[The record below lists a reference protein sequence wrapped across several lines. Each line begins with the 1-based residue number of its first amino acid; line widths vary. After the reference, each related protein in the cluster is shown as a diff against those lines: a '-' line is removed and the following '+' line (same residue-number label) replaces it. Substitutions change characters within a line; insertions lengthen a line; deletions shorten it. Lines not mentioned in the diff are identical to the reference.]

1 MAKKRA
7 SKVRAEFRKG
17 YDGRTRKKD
26 FTRRFAEPDALDS
39 ETSGERMTGKGALTR
54 RRTLVG
60 AEDAGETSG
69 VSILREV
76 DSAKCRA
83 GRVLSV
89 HGLSCRV
96 ADDSGVVFRCATRGI
111 LKSIS
116 TDQRQVVAAGDH
128 VQFQPIAEREGV
140 IERVEPRTQVLSR
153 TSRGKRHVIAANVDQ
168 LLIVGSA
175 AEPRLKPGLIDRFLV
190 SAEASGIRPIV
201 CINKIDLVDPAE
213 FVPIVGVYSQMG
225 YPTFLVSVKQGAGVD
240 ALRRLFPGR
249 QTAIAGQSGVG
260 KSSLLNAIDPSLKLR
275 VAEVSAENQKGRH
288 TTTAASLIPF
298 GDGWLV
304 DTPGIRQF
312 QLWDVSAEEVAG
324 YFRDLRPYVS
334 LCRFPDCTHVD
345 EEDCAVKGA
354 VADGRLDLRRYESYV
369 HLFQGD
375 LV

>member
-7 SKVRAEFRKG
+7 SKVRADFRKHH
-17 YDGRTRKKD
+17 DARTRKKD
-26 FTRRFAEPDALDS
+26 FTSQAAQPDALDV
-39 ETSGERMTGKGALTR
+39 ETTGERMSGKGALTR
-54 RRTLVG
+54 RRTLIG
-60 AEDAGETSG
+60 AEDAGEASG

-76 DSAKCRA
+76 DPEKCRP

-96 ADDSGVVFRCATRGI
+96 ADDAGTVYRCATRGI
-111 LKSIS
+111 LKSLS
-116 TDQRQVVAAGDH
+116 TDQRQLVAAGDR

-153 TSRGKRHVIAANVDQ
+153 TSRNKRHVIAANVDQ

-175 AEPRLKPGLIDRFLV
+175 AEPYLKPNLIDRFLV
-190 SAEASGIRPIV
+190 SAEASGIRPII
-201 CINKIDLVDPAE
+201 CINKIDLIDPAE
-213 FVPIVGVYSQMG
+213 LVPLVGVYSQMG
-225 YPTFLVSVKQGAGVD
+225 YPTFLVSVHRRINLD
-240 ALRRLFPGR
+240 SLRKLFRGR
-249 QTAIAGQSGVG
+249 QTAVAGQSGVG
-260 KSSLLNAIDPSLKLR
+260 KSSLLNAIDDSLKLR

-312 QLWDVSAEEVAG
+312 QLWDVAPEEVEG

-334 LCRFPDCTHVD
+334 LCRFPDCTHID
-345 EEDCAVKGA
+345 EDDCAVKGA

-375 LV
+375 MV